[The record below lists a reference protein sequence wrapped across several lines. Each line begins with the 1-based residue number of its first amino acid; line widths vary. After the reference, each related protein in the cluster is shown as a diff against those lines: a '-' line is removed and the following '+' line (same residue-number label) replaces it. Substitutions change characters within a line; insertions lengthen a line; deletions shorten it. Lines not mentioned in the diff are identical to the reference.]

1 MTDNEQYRDPAE
13 IRHRIGATG
22 AFNLANV
29 SGDIR
34 IRGADGDEAVVK
46 ARGRGRNEWLPIN
59 VRRGEGVL
67 SIEIDSKGPGGLL
80 GWRGRNDV
88 EVEFD
93 IVLPRA
99 ARVDVNS
106 VSADLDATGMVGDQ
120 SYRTV
125 SGDIMLVGTGGRLN
139 LTTVS
144 GDAEVSADEPIE
156 ADVNSTSGDLQLT
169 GPLLRA
175 TKLRTVSGD
184 VEIRGGFEAGAMHG
198 VETVS
203 GDCDIESATG
213 LTVEVRKG
221 IDLGGGPKQRVV
233 GDGAARLRFR
243 SLSGDL
249 HVMAIGGER
258 GVKDQRQWPPAPP
271 VHPAPP
277 EPPEPP
283 MPPTRPTP
291 LAQTAPNSLAILQAL
306 ERGEIDVEEA
316 QRRLGGA

>member
-13 IRHRIGATG
+13 IRHRIGANG

-34 IRGADGDEAVVK
+34 IRGAEGDEAVVR
-46 ARGRGRNEWLPIN
+46 ARGRGHNEWLPLN
-59 VRRGEGVL
+59 VRRGEGML
-67 SIEIDSKGPGGLL
+67 SIEIDQKGGPGFMGMF
-80 GWRGRNDV
+80 GRNNV

-125 SGDIMLVGTGGRLN
+125 SGDIVIVRTGGRVN

-144 GDAEVSADEPIE
+144 GDAEVNADEPIE
-156 ADVNSTSGDLQLT
+156 ADVNSTSGDLQVT

-184 VEIRGGFEAGAMHG
+184 VEVRGGFEAGAMHG
-198 VETVS
+198 IETVS
-203 GDCDIESATG
+203 GDVDIESATG

-249 HVMAIGGER
+249 HVMGAGGEKA
-258 GVKDQRQWPPAPP
+258 VKDQSYAPSAPPAPP
-271 VHPAPP
+271 APAAFTPPTPSAPP
-277 EPPEPP
+277 QPH
-283 MPPTRPTP
+283 
-291 LAQTAPNSLAILQAL
+291 AYNSLEVLQAL

>member
-13 IRHRIGATG
+13 IRHHIGATG
-22 AFNLANV
+22 AFSLGNV

-34 IRGADGDEAVVK
+34 IRGTDGDEAVVK

-59 VRRGEGVL
+59 VRRGEGML
-67 SIEIDSKGPGGLL
+67 SIEIDHHKGPGLM

-93 IVLPRA
+93 IVLPHG

-106 VSADLDATGMVGDQ
+106 VSADLDVTGMVGDQ
-120 SYRTV
+120 TYQTV
-125 SGDIMLVGTGGRLN
+125 SGDVAIVRTGGRIN

-144 GDAEVSADEPIE
+144 GDAEVSADEPLE
-156 ADVNSTSGDLQLT
+156 AEVNSTSGDLELT
-169 GPLLRA
+169 GPVLRA
-175 TKLRTVSGD
+175 AKLRTVSGD
-184 VEIRGGFEAGAMHG
+184 IEVRGSFEPGAMHG
-198 VETVS
+198 IETVS
-203 GDCDIESATG
+203 GDVQIESAGG

-249 HVMAIGGER
+249 HVMGVGGEKA
-258 GVKDQRQWPPAPP
+258 VKDQPQSPPTPYAPPAPP
-271 VHPAPP
+271 APPAPHNT
-277 EPPEPP
+277 
-283 MPPTRPTP
+283 MPPVSS
-291 LAQTAPNSLAILQAL
+291 LNSLEILRAL

>member
-22 AFNLANV
+22 AFNLSNV

-34 IRGADGDEAVVK
+34 IRGGEGDEAVVR
-46 ARGRGRNEWLPIN
+46 ARGRGRSEWLPLN
-59 VRRGEGVL
+59 VRRSEGML
-67 SIEIDSKGPGGLL
+67 SIEVDAKGPGFMGFM
-80 GWRGRNDV
+80 GRNNV

-93 IVLPRA
+93 IDLPRGT
-99 ARVDVNS
+99 RVDINS
-106 VSADLDATGMVGDQ
+106 VSADLDASGMVGDQ

-125 SGDIMLVGTGGRLN
+125 SGDIVLARTGGRLN
-139 LTTVS
+139 VTTVS
-144 GDAEVSADEPIE
+144 GDAEVSADEPME
-156 ADVNSTSGDLQLT
+156 ADVNSTSGDLQVA

-184 VEIRGGFEAGAMHG
+184 VEVRGGFEAGAMHG
-198 VETVS
+198 IETVS
-203 GDCDIESATG
+203 GDCDIESSTG

-249 HVMAIGGER
+249 HVTGMGGEKA
-258 GVKDQRQWPPAPP
+258 VKERPYTPPAPP
-271 VHPAPP
+271 APAAFTPPAPP
-277 EPPEPP
+277 APP
-283 MPPTRPTP
+283 
-291 LAQTAPNSLAILQAL
+291 APASYAANSLEILQAL
-306 ERGEIDVEEA
+306 ERGEIDIEEA

>member
-1 MTDNEQYRDPAE
+1 MTDNEQYRDPSE

-22 AFNLANV
+22 AFRLGNV

-34 IRGADGDEAVVK
+34 IRGVDGDEAVVK
-46 ARGRGRNEWLPIN
+46 ARGRGRNEWLPIT
-59 VRRGEGVL
+59 VRRGEGSL
-67 SIEIDSKGPGGLL
+67 SIEIDNQKGPGFL

-93 IVLPRA
+93 IVLPHG

-106 VSADLDATGMVGDQ
+106 VSADVDVTGMIGDQ
-120 SYRTV
+120 SYQTV
-125 SGDIMLVGTGGRLN
+125 SGDVAIVRTGGRLN

-144 GDAEVSADEPIE
+144 GDAEVSADEPLE
-156 ADVNSTSGDLQLT
+156 ADVNSTSGDLEVS
-169 GPLLRA
+169 GPVLRA
-175 TKLRTVSGD
+175 SKLRTVSGD
-184 VEIRGGFEAGAMHG
+184 IEVRGSFEPGAMHG
-198 VETVS
+198 IETVS
-203 GDCDIESATG
+203 GDVDIESAGG

-249 HVMAIGGER
+249 HVMGVGGEKA
-258 GVKDQRQWPPAPP
+258 VKDRSSSPHVMPTPPAPP
-271 VHPAPP
+271 SPPTPP
-277 EPPEPP
+277 EPHVPD
-283 MPPTRPTP
+283 
-291 LAQTAPNSLAILQAL
+291 SLEILQAL

>member
-13 IRHRIGATG
+13 IRHRIGTNG
-22 AFNLANV
+22 AFSLGNV

-34 IRGADGDEAVVK
+34 IRGTDGDEAVVR

-67 SIEIDSKGPGGLL
+67 SIEVDHRDGPGFLN
-80 GWRGRNDV
+80 WRGRNDV

-93 IVLPRA
+93 VVLPHG

-106 VSADLDATGMVGDQ
+106 VSADVDVTGTVGDQ
-120 SYRTV
+120 TYQTV
-125 SGDIMLVGTGGRLN
+125 SGDIAIVRTGGRLSV
-139 LTTVS
+139 TTVS
-144 GDAEVSADEPIE
+144 GDAEVNADEPME
-156 ADVNSTSGDLQLT
+156 ADVNSTSGDLQVT
-169 GPLLRA
+169 APMLRA

-184 VEIRGGFEAGAMHG
+184 IEVRGGFEAGAMHG
-198 VETVS
+198 IETVS
-203 GDCDIESATG
+203 GDCDIESSTG
-213 LTVEVRKG
+213 LTVDVRKG

-249 HVMAIGGER
+249 HVMGMGGEKA
-258 GVKDQRQWPPAPP
+258 VKDQPSTMPAPPAPP
-271 VHPAPP
+271 APGAFAPPAPP
-277 EPPEPP
+277 D
-283 MPPTRPTP
+283 PPTPP
-291 LAQTAPNSLAILQAL
+291 APRGSNSLEVLQAL

>member
-13 IRHRIGATG
+13 IRHHIGATG

-34 IRGADGDEAVVK
+34 IRGADGDEAIVQ
-46 ARGRGRNEWLPIN
+46 ARGRGHNEWLPLN
-59 VRRGEGVL
+59 VRKGEGML
-67 SIEIDSKGPGGLL
+67 SIEIESKGPGGLL

-93 IVLPRA
+93 IILPRA

-125 SGDIMLVGTGGRLN
+125 SGDIVLVRTGGRLN

-144 GDAEVSADEPIE
+144 GDAEVNADGPIE
-156 ADVNSTSGDLQLT
+156 AEVNSTSGDLQLT

-184 VEIRGGFEAGAMHG
+184 VEVRGGFEAGALHG
-198 VETVS
+198 IETVS
-203 GDCDIESATG
+203 GDCDIEAATG

-249 HVMAIGGER
+249 HVMAVGGER
-258 GVKDQRQWPPAPP
+258 GIKDEPRSRPEPPAPP
-271 VHPAPP
+271 TPPTPP
-277 EPPEPP
+277 EPSVPSTQP
-283 MPPTRPTP
+283 
-291 LAQTAPNSLAILQAL
+291 AQSASNSLEILQAL
-306 ERGEIDVEEA
+306 ERGDIDVEEA

>member
-13 IRHRIGATG
+13 IRHRIGANG
-22 AFNLANV
+22 AFSLGNV

-46 ARGRGRNEWLPIN
+46 ARGRGHNEWLPLN

-93 IVLPRA
+93 IILPRA

-120 SYRTV
+120 TYRTV
-125 SGDIMLVGTGGRLN
+125 SGDIVLVRTGGRLN

-144 GDAEVSADEPIE
+144 GDAEVSADEPLE
-156 ADVNSTSGDLQLT
+156 AEVNSTSGDLEVS
-169 GPLLRA
+169 GPVLRA

-184 VEIRGGFEAGAMHG
+184 IEVRGSFEPGAMHG
-198 VETVS
+198 IETVS
-203 GDCDIESATG
+203 GDVDIESAGG

-249 HVMAIGGER
+249 HVMGMGGEKA
-258 GVKDQRQWPPAPP
+258 VKDQPQSSPAPFAPPAPP
-271 VHPAPP
+271 APPAPAR
-277 EPPEPP
+277 P
-283 MPPTRPTP
+283 MPPV
-291 LAQTAPNSLAILQAL
+291 ASGPNSLEILQAL